1 MAEHLSHILRKQRS
15 DALLRQAETI
25 RDYGDCEQHT
35 REAETHVREAML
47 QRALG
52 NLTDAE
58 QYRIFSI
65 LSFVM
70 PSDAP
75 GDDEPPPSWP

>member
-1 MAEHLSHILRKQRS
+1 MAEHLSHLLRKQRS
-15 DALLRQAETI
+15 DALLRQAEAI
-25 RDYGDCEQHT
+25 RDYPDCEERIQ
-35 REAETHVREAML
+35 EAETHVREAML

-52 NLTDAE
+52 NLSDAE
-58 QYRIFSI
+58 RYRIFSI

-75 GDDEPPPSWP
+75 GENEPPPSWP